1 MDDLFSLP
9 TSEPH
14 RLTEK
19 LSYYPHFLSPTQSKT
34 LFDVLLNGLVWEQPR
49 LKVYG
54 REVSTPR
61 LVSYVADPGVTYTYS
76 HYRHEPQAWPT
87 ELAELKH
94 RVEAVA
100 GVRFNSALCNYY
112 RNGDDYMGW
121 HSDAE
126 PALGQNPCV
135 ASVSLGAQRDFK
147 VRPIPLKRTLPEGD
161 ARSQPSSVR
170 SNPTARNN
178 HTNRSNHANRNGDH
192 VWGGSIPLSD
202 GGLLLME
209 PGFQSMYQHSLP
221 RRVGVTAPRLNITFR
236 NIFHA
241 V

>member
-1 MDDLFSLP
+1 M
-9 TSEPH
+9 
-14 RLTEK
+14 
-19 LSYYPHFLSPTQSKT
+19 
-34 LFDVLLNGLVWEQPR
+34 
-49 LKVYG
+49 KVYG

-76 HYRHEPQAWPT
+76 HYRHEPQAWPA

-100 GVRFNSALCNYY
+100 DVRFNSALCNYY

-147 VRPIPLKRTLPEGD
+147 VRPIPSKRTLSEVD
-161 ARSQPSSVR
+161 ARSQPNSF
-170 SNPTARNN
+170 
-178 HTNRSNHANRNGDH
+178 RSNHANRSGDH
-192 VWGGSIPLSD
+192 TRGGSIPLSD

-209 PGFQSMYQHSLP
+209 SGFQSMYQHSLP

-236 NIFHA
+236 NIFPA